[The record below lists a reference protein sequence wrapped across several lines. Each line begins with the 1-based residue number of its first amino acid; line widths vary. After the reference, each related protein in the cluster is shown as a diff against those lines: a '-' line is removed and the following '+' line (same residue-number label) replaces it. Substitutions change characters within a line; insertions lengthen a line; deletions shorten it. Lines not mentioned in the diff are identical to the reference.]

1 MGGGRYRNAWRGGA
15 AVALV
20 LALTACGPMVR
31 LSGEPSPVANVSTAR
46 PTTTTPPP
54 TTTTTPPAPPVD
66 FTPAV
71 HAAVAAVPDG
81 ELSLAIYDRV
91 GDTMVAS
98 YHPDTQYFTESVVKL
113 LIGLDSLDRGGSA
126 SQVAEMLSR
135 SDDNTATHLWDL
147 DGGRAIV
154 TRMVAKIGLHD
165 TVPARSSGIWGDT
178 RTTAD
183 DLVLIYQYI
192 LGAAPAS
199 ERSVILAAL
208 HDATNLGA
216 DGTDQYF
223 GIPYAVGH
231 SLPWAVKQGWACC
244 EPGWVLNTTGLIGPD
259 YRYIV
264 VALTSHDNGGGS
276 AVRAADSAELTKAIT
291 ALLPYLREQ
300 IARTEPR

>member
-1 MGGGRYRNAWRGGA
+1 VGSGRYRKIWRAGA

-20 LALTACGPMVR
+20 LALSACGPIVR
-31 LSGEPSPVANVSTAR
+31 LAGQPSPVANVSSAT

-54 TTTTTPPAPPVD
+54 TTTTTPPAPTVD
-66 FTPAV
+66 FTPAI
-71 HAAVAAVPDG
+71 HAAVAAIGNG
-81 ELSLAIYDRV
+81 EISLAIFDRD

-98 YHPDTQYFTESVVKL
+98 YHPDVPYFTESVVKL

-147 DGGRAIV
+147 DGGRSIV
-154 TRMVAKIGLHD
+154 TRMAAKIGLHD
-165 TVPARSSGIWGDT
+165 TTPPRSPGEWGDT

-192 LGAAPAS
+192 LGAAPAG
-199 ERSVILAAL
+199 ERAVVLAAL
-208 HDATNLGA
+208 HNATNLGA

-231 SLPWAVKQGWACC
+231 SMPWGVKQGWACC
-244 EPGWVLNTTGLIGPD
+244 EPGWVLNTTGVVGPND
-259 YRYIV
+259 QYIV
-264 VALTSHDNGGGS
+264 IALTSHDNGGGS
-276 AVRAADSAELTKAIT
+276 AVRATDSAELTKAIT
-291 ALLPYLREQ
+291 ALLPDLRK
-300 IARTEPR
+300 